1 MVLLPFG
8 LLRLG
13 HLPPFWAIILSFR
26 SLLTLF
32 VLLDSLSLSLSV
44 SVSLG
49 VLSLFRTLT
58 FLVVLLHSL
67 IATLFIHS

>member
-58 FLVVLLHSL
+58 FLLVLLHSL
-67 IATLFIHS
+67 VATLFIHS